1 MASRSVFKPGILQ
14 GLYPEKNSQSTGFLD
29 QSLLWAENFANRQFK
44 HNKKS
49 LEAVVTA
56 VNKWCEPFAKMS
68 DAELDAHIKH
78 VKSALHLRGF
88 EDETV
93 SEAFAL
99 IREIAGRK
107 LAMRH
112 FDVQLIGGWVMLKGM
127 IAEMNTGEGKT
138 LTATL
143 PACTAAMA
151 GVPVHIVTVNDYL
164 VVRDAELMGPVYQ
177 TLGLSVGTITEGMD
191 FAGSPGSLCLRHHL
205 LQ

>member
-14 GLYPEKNSQSTGFLD
+14 GPYPEKNSPSAGVLD
-29 QSLLWAENFANRQFK
+29 QSLLWIEHFANRQFK

-49 LEAVVTA
+49 LEAVVVA
-56 VNKWCEPFAKMS
+56 VDKWREPFAKMS
-68 DAELDAHIKH
+68 DTELDAHVKH
-78 VKSALHLRGF
+78 VKSALHLSGF
-88 EDETV
+88 EDEMV

-107 LAMRH
+107 LSMRH

-164 VVRDAELMGPVYQ
+164 VVRDAP
-177 TLGLSVGTITEGMD
+177 S
-191 FAGSPGSLCLRHHL
+191 
-205 LQ
+205 